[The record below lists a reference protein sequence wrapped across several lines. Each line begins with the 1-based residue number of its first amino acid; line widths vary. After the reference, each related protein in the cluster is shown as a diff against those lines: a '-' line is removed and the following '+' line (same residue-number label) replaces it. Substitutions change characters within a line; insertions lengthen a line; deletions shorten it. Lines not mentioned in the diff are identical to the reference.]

1 MAGFGRRTQS
11 GKPPASGRRPRSLSL
26 KGLLFCL
33 LLPGMLMSLAFDSYN
48 DYQTLTDI
56 TRSAYDQALRQP
68 VGMLERSVDLDAQG
82 TVSVST
88 PWYAW
93 QMLESQPEETIY
105 YQVKLLQPPAP
116 AGPGDMLK
124 GSVTLLGMTDMPE
137 PVDWSA
143 LEGPSIAFYDATFR
157 GEPVRV
163 AARLRRLTRGDH
175 AAVVLVQVAQRSL
188 ERMRAESLAW
198 KQEWRRDLRA
208 VAVVALLLW
217 LGVSWGLRPLSL
229 LRREVAGRKLD
240 DTAPLDVSR
249 VPAEVAP
256 LVQAVNHHIARHRS
270 MVDGQAGFLAD
281 ASHQLR
287 TPLAVLLTQ
296 AEYALREP
304 EPEQVRE
311 SLRAM
316 IERLGTTRRL
326 TEQLLSLALA
336 QHAAGDCLH
345 AFDLMQC
352 ARGVLLEYLPLA
364 ERKGIDLGWDDRDG
378 QADSLHALGH
388 VDGIREA
395 LSNLVHNAIC
405 YIPAGGRVTLSVGS
419 DERHAWAAVSDNGQG
434 IPADRREQAFER
446 FVRGLDSS
454 DAAQKSA
461 GAGLGLAIARA
472 FVEGSRGHLEL
483 CDGESSPQG
492 GYGLRATLFLQ
503 VARSVP
509 LAQET

>member
-1 MAGFGRRTQS
+1 MAKTERGRAVRH
-11 GKPPASGRRPRSLSL
+11 RHLSL
-26 KGLLFCL
+26 KGLLLLL
-33 LLPGMLMSLAFDSYN
+33 LLPGILLSLAFDSYN

-82 TVSVST
+82 TVHVST

-93 QMLESQPEETIY
+93 QLLESQPEETIY
-105 YQVKLLQPPAP
+105 YQVKLLQPRFTADS
-116 AGPGDMLK
+116 GGMLQR
-124 GSVTLLGMTDMPE
+124 STTLLGMADMPE
-137 PVDWSA
+137 PADWES
-143 LEGPSIAFYDATFR
+143 LEGPSIAFYDAVFR

-163 AARLRRLTRGDH
+163 AARLRRLTRGDQT
-175 AAVVLVQVAQRSL
+175 AVVLVQVAQRSL
-188 ERMRAESLAW
+188 ERMHAESLAW

-208 VAVVALLLW
+208 VVVVAILIW

-270 MVDGQAGFLAD
+270 MVEGQAGFLAD

-287 TPLAVLLTQ
+287 TPLAVMLTQ
-296 AEYALREP
+296 AEYALRESDP
-304 EPEQVRE
+304 ERVRE

-336 QHAAGDCLH
+336 QHAASDRMH

-364 ERKGIDLGWDDRDG
+364 ERKGIDLGWDDSKG
-378 QADSLHALGH
+378 QDDVLLALGH

-395 LSNLVHNAIC
+395 IANLVHNAIR

-419 DERHAWAAVSDNGQG
+419 DDGRAWAAVSDNGPG
-434 IPADRREQAFER
+434 IPPGMREQVFER
-446 FVRGLDSS
+446 FVRGPALP
-454 DAAQKSA
+454 DATEKSA

-472 FVEGSRGHLEL
+472 FVEGSQGTLEL
-483 CDGESSPQG
+483 CDGEPNPQEG
-492 GYGLRATLFLQ
+492 TGLRAVLTLPATGTRQ
-503 VARSVP
+503 
-509 LAQET
+509 T